1 MKDSSD
7 SQISALNSYQAA
19 KLLRGR
25 QYSFPFHHSEYAKMA
40 DSSRT
45 GGHAQLKKLDGN
57 ADMAKFGADNAACDD
72 SLGRSAV
79 NGKNAAGSKQSTS
92 NPRQNTAK

>member
-1 MKDSSD
+1 
-7 SQISALNSYQAA
+7 
-19 KLLRGR
+19 
-25 QYSFPFHHSEYAKMA
+25 MA

-79 NGKNAAGSKQSTS
+79 NGKNAAGKQSTS